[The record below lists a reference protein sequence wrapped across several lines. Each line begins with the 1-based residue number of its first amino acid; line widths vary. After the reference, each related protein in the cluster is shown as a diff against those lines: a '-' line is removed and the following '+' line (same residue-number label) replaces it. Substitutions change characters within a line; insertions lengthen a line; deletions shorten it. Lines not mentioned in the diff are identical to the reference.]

1 MSSETREPEYTAPL
15 ALPPPP
21 AEGEVEQIT
30 VNGSQTF
37 KFDKLGPVVV
47 NSDGTLSRIANWE
60 NMAPIEKE
68 RTLKL
73 LVARNKVRL
82 ANQEKAQGGADPEN
96 KLSISNTA
104 ES

>member
-1 MSSETREPEYTAPL
+1 MSSQTQEPEYTAPL

-21 AEGEVEQIT
+21 PEGEVEQIT

-60 NMAPIEKE
+60 NMVPIERE
-68 RTLKL
+68 RVLKL

-82 ANQEKAQGGADPEN
+82 ANQEKAQGNADTED
-96 KLSISNTA
+96 KLSISK
-104 ES
+104 S